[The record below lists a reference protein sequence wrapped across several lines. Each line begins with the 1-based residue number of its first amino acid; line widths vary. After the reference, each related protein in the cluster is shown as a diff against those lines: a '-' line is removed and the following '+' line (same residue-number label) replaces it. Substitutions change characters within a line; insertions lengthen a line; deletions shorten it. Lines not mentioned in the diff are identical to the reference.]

1 MIGIRTDKSIHLT
14 SSKYTVKTKQKSTY
28 FSVSLEV
35 PQRSLKKF
43 LSFMTS
49 LRFLLM
55 IGLNVLGNPAEIIFD
70 GVAVK
75 KNLLLTK

>member
-1 MIGIRTDKSIHLT
+1 
-14 SSKYTVKTKQKSTY
+14 
-28 FSVSLEV
+28 
-35 PQRSLKKF
+35 
-43 LSFMTS
+43 MTS

-70 GVAVK
+70 VVAVK